1 MTYGVA
7 EVVGS
12 FDHRFPTA
20 RSVGEAL
27 HSLVVRRHKH
37 RARKHAEERWGL
49 DAKTARNFVT
59 NKNVSPTTLTKAATA
74 EGWDL
79 WHALGVEL
87 FGETYADH
95 LRGVADDFEQR
106 RARTLAHRNYI
117 QDLEGRASRVVALL
131 DGPQA

>member
-1 MTYGVA
+1 MSYGVA
-7 EVVGS
+7 EVMGS
-12 FDHRFPTA
+12 FGQRFRPR

-27 HSLVVRRHKH
+27 HELIVRSHKH
-37 RARKHAEERWGL
+37 RARKHAEECWGL

-59 NKNVSPTTLTKAATA
+59 NKNVSPNTLTKAAAA

-95 LRGVADDFEQR
+95 LRGVADAYEQQ
-106 RARTLAHRNYI
+106 RARTLAHRDHI
-117 QDLEGRASRVVALL
+117 QNLEDRAARVVALL
-131 DGPQA
+131 DRPAA